1 MTWIDLTA
9 GGEPVLVVDGC
20 VHLRPED
27 IADPELRRVAEE
39 LWAEFERVRHLAEP
53 VAETLARRG
62 RLTGGTVTLRFPDPT
77 TFDAALEG
85 E

>member
-1 MTWIDLTA
+1 MTWIDLS
-9 GGEPVLVVDGC
+9 GGGDPVLVVDGR

-27 IADPELRRVAEE
+27 VADPELRRVAEE
-39 LWAEFERVRHLAEP
+39 LWAEFEQVRHLAAP

-62 RLTGGTVTLRFPDPT
+62 RVTGGQVTLRFPDPV
-77 TFDAALEG
+77 TFDAALED